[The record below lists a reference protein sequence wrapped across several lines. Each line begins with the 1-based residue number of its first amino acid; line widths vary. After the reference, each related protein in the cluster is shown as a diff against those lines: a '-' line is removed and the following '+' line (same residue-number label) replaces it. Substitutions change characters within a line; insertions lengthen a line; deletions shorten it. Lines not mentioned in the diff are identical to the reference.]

1 MKKTIFSLIFMLLT
15 FSLIFFPMFL
25 PENMIYIV
33 KAKSTY
39 YPWFNI
45 YMPILMYFMVL
56 LFANY
61 LYKIGG
67 KLFEYLIKP

>member
-1 MKKTIFSLIFMLLT
+1 
-15 FSLIFFPMFL
+15 MFL